1 MILAK
6 SDSIVEGFWR
16 EEVVKRGASERISVP
31 GGMVVLAMRP
41 LPLLGMSE
49 RVKRADSAGGV
60 EVVMVVE
67 GDMLVAVVIFCGI
80 MSIHFFSR
88 HTQKKNRAPPWPTAL
103 GRGSYRVFQSSLGTG
118 EFFPLFSAISSI
130 GVRLSVGQSG
140 RQGRQN
146 SSRKKVASLP
156 KCGHQF
162 LSGYIT

>member
-6 SDSIVEGFWR
+6 SDSIVEGFWS

-31 GGMVVLAMRP
+31 GGMVVLAMSP

-60 EVVMVVE
+60 EVVVE

-88 HTQKKNRAPPWPTAL
+88 HTKKRAPPWPTAL
-103 GRGSYRVFQSSLGTG
+103 GRG
-118 EFFPLFSAISSI
+118 
-130 GVRLSVGQSG
+130 RLSGFS
-140 RQGRQN
+140 
-146 SSRKKVASLP
+146 KLI
-156 KCGHQF
+156 
-162 LSGYIT
+162 GYR

>member
-1 MILAK
+1 MILAR
-6 SDSIVEGFWR
+6 SDSIVEGFWS

-31 GGMVVLAMRP
+31 GGMVVLAMSP

-49 RVKRADSAGGV
+49 RVKRADSEGGV
-60 EVVMVVE
+60 EVVVVE
-67 GDMLVAVVIFCGI
+67 GDMLVAVVAFLWYYEYTLLLET
-80 MSIHFFSR
+80 H
-88 HTQKKNRAPPWPTAL
+88 KKRAPPWPTAL
-103 GRGSYRVFQSSLGTG
+103 GRGRLSGFPSSLGTG

-130 GVRLSVGQSG
+130 SVRLSVGQSG

-162 LSGYIT
+162 LSGYIA